1 MTEET
6 AWFLEQNRTF
16 LHLINMLGFKRIEI
30 NIEHAKREEGKSSY
44 SFSKLLNLAVD
55 SIIFQSN
62 KPLKLSIKI
71 GFIISFLSLLY
82 ATWLVFRYFVFS
94 IPVEGWTSVM
104 VSIYFVSGLLFANM
118 GILGLYLGKTF
129 DEIKARPLYIVDEY
143 TWQDELNNK
152 NEDSK

>member
-1 MTEET
+1 M
-6 AWFLEQNRTF
+6 R
-16 LHLINMLGFKRIEI
+16 
-30 NIEHAKREEGKSSY
+30 
-44 SFSKLLNLAVD
+44 
-55 SIIFQSN
+55 
-62 KPLKLSIKI
+62 
-71 GFIISFLSLLY
+71 IISFLSLLY